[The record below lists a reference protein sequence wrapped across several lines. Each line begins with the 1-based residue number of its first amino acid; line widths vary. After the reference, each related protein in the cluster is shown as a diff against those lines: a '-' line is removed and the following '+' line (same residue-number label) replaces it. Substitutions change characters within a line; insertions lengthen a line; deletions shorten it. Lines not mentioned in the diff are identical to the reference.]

1 MGDGKKGGKFEFQLI
16 ARKRRFVALF
26 YVFLKSLSLLTVLFL
41 FGSDSFRSYK
51 AEEFE

>member
-26 YVFLKSLSLLTVLFL
+26 YVFLKIAKFTNCSFL
-41 FGSDSFRSYK
+41 IWLRFLQELQGRRV
-51 AEEFE
+51 